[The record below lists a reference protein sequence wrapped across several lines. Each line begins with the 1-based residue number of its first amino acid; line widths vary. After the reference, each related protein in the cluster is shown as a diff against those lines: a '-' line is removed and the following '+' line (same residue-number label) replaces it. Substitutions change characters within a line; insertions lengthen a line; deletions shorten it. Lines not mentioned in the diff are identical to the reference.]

1 MALSLLTFFS
11 GGISTNLHHIWDTNM
26 PEKLIGGYSI
36 SDAQTWAANL
46 ASNINNGAYTALA
59 SGWLDNIDY
68 SNPVSTTMAWATD
81 SNAFVCSIVMPSGVS
96 SVRNKEL
103 GSSYYDSAVGTI
115 ELQIAKGEYFYDMQI
130 CNWKPFLTGFGSW
143 VSSCG
148 LAKPNCHWRDWS
160 LLFQLSQAIDST
172 CSFCATCFDRR
183 VQPREIGP

>member
-1 MALSLLTFFS
+1 
-11 GGISTNLHHIWDTNM
+11 M
-26 PEKLIGGYSI
+26 PEKLVGGYSM

-46 ASNINNGAYTALA
+46 ASNIDNGAYTALA

-81 SNAFVCSIVMPSGVS
+81 SNAFVCSIVMPGGVS

-130 CNWKPFLTGFGSW
+130 CNWKP
-143 VSSCG
+143 
-148 LAKPNCHWRDWS
+148 
-160 LLFQLSQAIDST
+160 
-172 CSFCATCFDRR
+172 
-183 VQPREIGP
+183 